1 MAINFLNNLDLN
13 KNQLQ
18 NAVVQVLATAPSN
31 AVEGQIYYDSSDNLI
46 YYYNGTAWTSFSGD
60 ITSITSST
68 ADQLT
73 VTNPNGPIPQLGIVT
88 SAVINGGTSLVTS
101 GDIRSFVLG
110 TPISSLAG
118 ATANVDMGSTN
129 RIISLAD
136 PTANQDAATKAYVD
150 NAVVGGLTYKGG
162 YNASTNTPDLDSS
175 TSAATYTITVA
186 QDASNNNK
194 YFVGGIQQQ
203 SLTLIPGTA
212 YVINQ
217 DSATNDGH
225 PLILSTSAI
234 ASGNYQTGVTYEL
247 DGVAET
253 YANYTNTTLF
263 NAATT
268 RRVNVTLPVGA
279 PSLNY
284 ICYIHSGMGNNI
296 TNGNIAIAVGDTYTV
311 TTDGLFFSEQVRV
324 GDFLIAETATA
335 AGAGSAL
342 ANWTVVQSNIDIA
355 TAAATSGAAV
365 KGIAGYDSADFTVDT
380 TGYVQLAVKT
390 FAGSIGDNSATALTV
405 THGLNSYDLIVQ
417 LYDTT
422 TYETV
427 YADVDRVGVNQVTV
441 TFTTAPALN
450 GIRILIQE
458 I

>member
-31 AVEGQIYYDSSDNLI
+31 AVEGQIYYDSSDNNI
-46 YYYNGTAWTSFSGD
+46 YFYNGTAWASFSGD
-60 ITSITSST
+60 ITSITSTT
-68 ADQLT
+68 AAQLT
-73 VTNPNGPIPQLGIVT
+73 VTNPNGPIPQLAIITATVANNSTALATGDQIYDF
-88 SAVINGGTSLVTS
+88 VI
-101 GDIRSFVLG
+101 G
-110 TPISSLAG
+110 TPISSLAT
-118 ATANVDMGSTN
+118 AAANVDMGNAN

-136 PTANQDAATKAYVD
+136 PVANQDAATKAYVD
-150 NAVVGGLTYKGG
+150 AAVVGGLTYKGG

-175 TSAATYTITVA
+175 TSAATYTITVSN
-186 QDASNNNK
+186 ASGANK
-194 YFVGGIQQQ
+194 YYVGGIQQQ

-217 DSATNDGH
+217 DSATNTGH
-225 PLILSTSAI
+225 PLILSTSAT
-234 ASGNYQTGVTYEL
+234 ASGVYQTGVTYEL
-247 DGVAET
+247 DGATVA
-253 YANYTNTTLF
+253 YSAYTAGF
-263 NAATT
+263 DAATT
-268 RRVNVTLPVGA
+268 RRVNVTLPAGA

-284 ICYIHSGMGNNI
+284 ICYIHSGMGNNV
-296 TNGNIAIAVGDTYTV
+296 TNGNVAITIGDTYTV

-380 TGYVQLAVKT
+380 TGYVQLVTKAFK
-390 FAGSIGDNSATALTV
+390 ASIGNGAALSYTV
-405 THGLNSYDLIVQ
+405 THNLNSFDVIVQ
-417 LYDTT
+417 LYDASS
-422 TYETV
+422 YDTV
-427 YADVDRVGVNQVTV
+427 YADIVRTSANVVTV
-441 TFTTAPALN
+441 NFTTAPTTN
-450 GIRILIQE
+450 DIRVLIQE

>member
-18 NAVVQVLATAPSN
+18 NAVIQVLATAPSN

-73 VTNPNGPIPQLGIVT
+73 VTNPDGPIPQLAIVT

-150 NAVVGGLTYKGG
+150 AAVVGGLTYKGG

-175 TSAATYTITVA
+175 TSAATYTITVSN
-186 QDASNNNK
+186 ASGANK
-194 YFVGGIQQQ
+194 YYVGGIQQQ

-217 DSATNDGH
+217 DSATNTGH

-234 ASGNYQTGVTYEL
+234 ASGVYQTGVTYEL
-247 DGVAET
+247 DGSTVT
-253 YANYTNTTLF
+253 YSAYTAGF
-263 NAATT
+263 DAATT

-284 ICYIHSGMGNNI
+284 ICYIHSGMGNNV

-441 TFTTAPALN
+441 SFTTAPALN